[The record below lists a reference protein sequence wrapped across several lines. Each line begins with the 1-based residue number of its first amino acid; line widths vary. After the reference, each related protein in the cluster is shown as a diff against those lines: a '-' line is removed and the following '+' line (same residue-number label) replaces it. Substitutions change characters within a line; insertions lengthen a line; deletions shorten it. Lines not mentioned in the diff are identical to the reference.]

1 MMISQSQDA
10 DKSPYGKNTDGGE
23 YSKNVDDDKYEKN
36 EKDVDDSSII
46 NQIRYGLDAAQ
57 KYEQLKQQRRALSA
71 QEDIHQM
78 NISFPRL
85 PESNAVTALLTE
97 DEYVDLRFAMQNN
110 ASNITAV
117 NVANVRQ
124 QLTEYH
130 SLLDQLSSI
139 TTKYTVLQKTSQD
152 QAAKIRSLEEELK
165 RGSMQSVTNP
175 SNIPRR
181 ISVDQPPFSF
191 CQPAIQLP
199 QLSGGGSSGGGY
211 PPFLLQPQ
219 KAVMFS
225 SRRRLPQE
233 EVSVDKDSMK
243 SSPRKQDQQLT
254 SAATHD
260 TSSIQCHSGYSPIR
274 SAKRSISKEDGL
286 SQVKDTK
293 RLKSV

>member
-10 DKSPYGKNTDGGE
+10 DKSSYGKNTDGGE
-23 YSKNVDDDKYEKN
+23 YSKNLDDDKYEKN

-85 PESNAVTALLTE
+85 PEDNAVTALLTE

-110 ASNITAV
+110 ASNITAL

-139 TTKYTVLQKTSQD
+139 TTKYTALQKTSQD
-152 QAAKIRSLEEELK
+152 QAAKIRSLEGEVASLKK
-165 RGSMQSVTNP
+165 RGGMQSVTNP

-181 ISVDQPPFSF
+181 ISVDQPPLSF
-191 CQPAIQLP
+191 YQSAIQIP

-219 KAVMFS
+219 QAAMFS
-225 SRRRLPQE
+225 SRLWLSQVQE
-233 EVSVDKDSMK
+233 EVSVDSMK
-243 SSPRKQDQQLT
+243 SSPRKKDQQLT
-254 SAATHD
+254 ATD
-260 TSSIQCHSGYSPIR
+260 TSIQCRSGYSPIR

-286 SQVKDTK
+286 SQVQDTK

>member
-1 MMISQSQDA
+1 MISQSQD
-10 DKSPYGKNTDGGE
+10 DGK
-23 YSKNVDDDKYEKN
+23 YSKNVDDDFKYEKN
-36 EKDVDDSSII
+36 EKDVDAIV

-85 PESNAVTALLTE
+85 PEGNAVTALLTE

-110 ASNITAV
+110 ASKVTAV

-139 TTKYTVLQKTSQD
+139 TTKYTALQKTSQD

-181 ISVDQPPFSF
+181 ISVDQPPLSF
-191 CQPAIQLP
+191 YQPTIQTP

-219 KAVMFS
+219 QAAMFS
-225 SRRRLPQE
+225 SRRWLPQE

-260 TSSIQCHSGYSPIR
+260 TSSIQCHSGYSIR